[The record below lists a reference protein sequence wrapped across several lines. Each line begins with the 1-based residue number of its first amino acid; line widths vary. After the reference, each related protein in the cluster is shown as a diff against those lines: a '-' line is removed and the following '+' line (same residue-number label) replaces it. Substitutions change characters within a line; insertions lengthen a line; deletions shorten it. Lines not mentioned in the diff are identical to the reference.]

1 MKTVRLLISIFT
13 ASAVLGACREG
24 TPTSE
29 SLRSTLEA
37 SVCNGKILFGQQDA
51 LLYGHS
57 WRASEN
63 DSLDRSDIESVCG
76 KHPAVLGLDLG
87 GIESGSDRNLDGNAF
102 SLMRTAALRQ
112 YERGGIVTLSWHP
125 ENPHTG
131 GGRGDVSSGNT
142 VASIRKGGV
151 NHDHFI
157 SWLSLC
163 ADYLDTFLDKK
174 GKRIPMIFRPWHEHT
189 GNWFWW
195 GGDLCS
201 AEEYKEL
208 WMLTY
213 DYFTETRRL
222 DNLLWAYSPAAGVDS
237 KGYMER
243 YPGDETVDILGLDC
257 YQYGKA
263 PESNAVFASTLNE
276 SMSFMTE
283 LGKAHGKLI
292 ALTETGFEGIPYPE
306 WWTGVLYPA
315 IKDYP
320 IAYVLVW
327 RNACDIPGHFYSP
340 WKDQESE
347 EDFIRFASFD
357 DIVFITDNLQK

>member
-125 ENPHTG
+125 ENPLTGHLGCILTQYCRFHTNM
-131 GGRGDVSSGNT
+131 RRES
-142 VASIRKGGV
+142 RKIHILAV
-151 NHDHFI
+151 
-157 SWLSLC
+157 SLC
-163 ADYLDTFLDKK
+163 
-174 GKRIPMIFRPWHEHT
+174 
-189 GNWFWW
+189 
-195 GGDLCS
+195 
-201 AEEYKEL
+201 
-208 WMLTY
+208 
-213 DYFTETRRL
+213 RL
-222 DNLLWAYSPAAGVDS
+222 S
-237 KGYMER
+237 GYISR
-243 YPGDETVDILGLDC
+243 
-257 YQYGKA
+257 
-263 PESNAVFASTLNE
+263 
-276 SMSFMTE
+276 
-283 LGKAHGKLI
+283 
-292 ALTETGFEGIPYPE
+292 
-306 WWTGVLYPA
+306 
-315 IKDYP
+315 
-320 IAYVLVW
+320 
-327 RNACDIPGHFYSP
+327 
-340 WKDQESE
+340 
-347 EDFIRFASFD
+347 
-357 DIVFITDNLQK
+357 